1 MPFLHDP
8 AFFKVFPL
16 ANALSWPSPGI
27 YSRDQSHIFFTLSHS
42 AEMSQIL
49 SSYLRLFSI
58 KAMLPW
64 TLSRHYKH
72 NYFFLVQASIPVS
85 RNGPC
90 SFPPFCIW
98 WHCYVLL
105 WALGWSQSIFI
116 QIPVQYL
123 ARSGLK
129 EWEIE
134 DITHCATPHTA
145 TTLLWGMP
153 PKGWNCKGVKTGDMA
168 MGKGKFSKNTV

>member
-1 MPFLHDP
+1 MHFLDLLL
-8 AFFKVFPL
+8 V
-16 ANALSWPSPGI
+16 
-27 YSRDQSHIFFTLSHS
+27 FTLEIKPTYSLPFPTL
-42 AEMSQIL
+42 EMSQIL

-64 TLSRHYKH
+64 TLSRHSKQS
-72 NYFFLVQASIPVS
+72 YFFSVQASIPVS

-98 WHCYVLL
+98 WHCYVIL
-105 WALGWSQSIFI
+105 WALGFSQGIFI
-116 QIPVQYL
+116 QSPVQYL
-123 ARSGLK
+123 ASCGLK

-134 DITHCATPHTA
+134 DIMHRATPHIA

-153 PKGWNCKGVKTGDMA
+153 PKGLNCKGVKKGDTTT
-168 MGKGKFSKNTV
+168 GKGKYSKTTV